1 MSKATQQNG
10 PGDSSDLQSQLEEI
24 LTSVWAAEANWRFDD
39 RLDLSIAADAIKNSV
54 RGWLRR
60 AGLLGKANLVVR
72 H

>member
-54 RGWLRR
+54 RG
-60 AGLLGKANLVVR
+60 
-72 H
+72 